1 MIEQFQSSQ
10 LTEIPVVWK
19 SKDGR
24 EWKAHEMSLSH
35 LINISRQIM
44 NEIAERLELEPI
56 EIQTQVAPI
65 NFYAITWERG
75 MEYLRVF
82 VGEIVR
88 RIYDDPEI
96 SPGYLRVWKEMGELA
111 EKIEALRV
119 ADPEWFQEQFDW
131 HEPIWG
137 GWDD

>member
-10 LTEIPVVWK
+10 LSEIPIVWR

-44 NEIAERLELEPI
+44 NEIAERLDLEPI
-56 EIQTQVAPI
+56 AIQTPVAPI
-65 NFYAITWERG
+65 NFYAITWEWG

-96 SPGYLRVWKEMGELA
+96 SPGYLRVWTQMGELA

-119 ADPEWFQEQFDW
+119 ADPEWFDEQFDW
-131 HEPIWG
+131 HDPIWG
-137 GWDD
+137 GGDD